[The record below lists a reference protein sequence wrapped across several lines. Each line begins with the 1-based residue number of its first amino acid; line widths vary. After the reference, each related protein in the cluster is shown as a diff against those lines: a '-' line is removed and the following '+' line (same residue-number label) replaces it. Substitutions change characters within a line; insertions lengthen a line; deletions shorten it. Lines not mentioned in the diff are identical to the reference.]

1 MVKNKNIY
9 NLDQILWVSAAV
21 GLIFTPWYNLDSLIL
36 PKIALLFALA
46 MYLLP
51 NLLTNISFFSKNAT
65 NLILITLAILFILQM
80 IFAMLF
86 SSAPI
91 EQQVFGRFGRGL
103 GFITYFSTIVI
114 MLGTALHSTISRI
127 KSLQFAIFITG
138 LLSSVYAVLQYYG
151 LDFFEWAT
159 RTNGI
164 IGTLGNPNF
173 QSSFTALVFLPS
185 LAYIWSTR
193 KNFFTLIALIILFLF
208 TIYVS
213 GSTQGYI
220 ILITTACLNFLILL
234 WYKSKKIFY
243 VFGLT
248 FLFSILLV
256 ILGMLNKG
264 PLSYYLFKVSVTSRG
279 EFWETAFSAIKN
291 NPFFGVGIDS
301 FGDFSQFYKSQS
313 TYDGVNEFTDNAHN
327 YFLEFAVT
335 GGVLLAVLYF
345 AILFLAL
352 VNFYNLQKRIGK
364 YDLNLTSIFCFWIG
378 FQMQSLIS
386 PGSISLI
393 FWNFIICGFIIGAN
407 SNQIIE
413 PISKIN
419 QNKSQNIDYFIRPFS
434 FLLILFSLAITY
446 PLFKADNSTLRALQ
460 TADATLAVKS
470 VLTYPESTVR
480 YSRISQ
486 ELLQSKLWPQALEV
500 GRAAIKFNPGAVSGY
515 LIVLSNPTT
524 PINELKEAQKMVLQ
538 LDPLNEQ
545 VRNLN
550 FK

>member
-1 MVKNKNIY
+1 MTKNIY
-9 NLDQILWVSAAV
+9 TLDQILWVSAAV

-36 PKIALLFALA
+36 PKVTLLFALA

-51 NLLTNISFFSKNAT
+51 NLLTNISFFSINAT
-65 NLILITLAILFILQM
+65 NLILISLAILFILQM
-80 IFAMLF
+80 IFAMFF

-103 GFITYFSTIVI
+103 GFITYFSAIII
-114 MLGTALHSTISRI
+114 MLGTALNSTISQI

-138 LLSSVYAVLQYYG
+138 TLSSIYALLQFYG
-151 LDFFEWAT
+151 LDFFAWTT

-193 KNFFTLIALIILFLF
+193 KQLFILTALTILFVF

-220 ILITTACLNFLILL
+220 ILLASVSLNFLVLI
-234 WYKSKKIFY
+234 WYKRKKLFY
-243 VFGLT
+243 VLGLA
-248 FLFSILLV
+248 FIFSIFLV

-264 PLSYYLFKVSVTSRG
+264 PLSYYLFKISVTSRG
-279 EFWETAFSAIKN
+279 EFWRTAISAIQD

-301 FGDFSQFYKSQS
+301 YGDFSQFYKSQS

-352 VNFYNLQKRIGK
+352 VSFYNLQKRIGK
-364 YDLNLTSIFCFWIG
+364 YDFNLTSIFCFWIG

-407 SNQIIE
+407 SSQIIE

-419 QNKSQNIDYFIRPFS
+419 QNKSKNRDYFIRPFS
-434 FLLILFSLAITY
+434 FLLILFSLVITY
-446 PLFKADNSTLRALQ
+446 PSLKVDNSTLRAFQ

-470 VLTYPESTVR
+470 AMTFPESTVR
-480 YSRISQ
+480 YSRIGQ

-500 GRAAIKFNPGAVSGY
+500 GRAAIEFNPGAVSGY

-538 LDPLNEQ
+538 LDPLNMQ
-545 VRNLN
+545 IRNLN
-550 FK
+550 LQ